1 MAGAAWSLRI
11 ALKDY
16 VFLGFSLF
24 LKKQAVW
31 RRAWSLEIS
40 RGRLATPNVHTPNV
54 HFCPSPASRS
64 AAIAVARP
72 HSCYTSRLTDFAVT
86 QNKGFSIYSEKRLKN
101 WKHFL
106 LLKLRF
112 DNWVKKKVNMLKTL
126 DNQTAACNVSY
137 SPFGLGIL
145 SKRTDLC

>member
-1 MAGAAWSLRI
+1 MPP
-11 ALKDY
+11 KYY

-40 RGRLATPNVHTPNV
+40 RGRLATPNVH
-54 HFCPSPASRS
+54 FCPSPASRS

-72 HSCYTSRLTDFAVT
+72 HGCYTSRLTDFVVT
-86 QNKGFSIYSEKRLKN
+86 QNKGFSIYSEKRLKI

-126 DNQTAACNVSY
+126 DNQSAARNVSY